1 MCLHEFWGGAR
12 FDRKDTWRDMTMGW
26 VKGLSMEKWL
36 CWATMGISGLLL
48 ILFVMD
54 LVMRTPFGGL
64 NQVVDV
70 LAALS
75 CGLVFYLGW
84 DAFQDLR

>member
-1 MCLHEFWGGAR
+1 MAAVFAL
-12 FDRKDTWRDMTMGW
+12 TW
-26 VKGLSMEKWL
+26 V
-36 CWATMGISGLLL
+36 LL
-48 ILFVMD
+48 
-54 LVMRTPFGGL
+54 MRTPFGGL
-64 NQVVDV
+64 SRIVDI